1 MRSASSVPS
10 QPKISLQSDTR
21 DGKSGSTQI
30 PTYTTSAN
38 ERRVLQDDDDVL
50 SFLPQGTTVTDAE
63 VDALLKELE
72 KPLPRT
78 TKRSYFPSSRA
89 RNDPLPLPTMP
100 KDRPQAPGEPAKYDP
115 DAMLSRNLVS
125 EAAKAIGV
133 SPTPRKFAPRM
144 RLNKRST
151 EEIMKERRAR
161 LEKTENDRK
170 NDELFDTLG
179 LSNMKISDEEAEAF
193 LTKGIIPSP
202 QKQTRSSHGG
212 NANDHFGGDESLQ
225 DKNTHA
231 FGQNKNVSA
240 ALEDPALKEPLAVEQ
255 GVDGSTFGLNTEPET
270 LEESKLLSPDINKFE
285 EAQIESNARGSGQ
298 ETSHEDGSQA
308 AAKSKMELVEEK
320 DNKLDSRETLT
331 DDHEFAPIEAT
342 IPNNSPKEAQPRE
355 EAKSQ
360 LVEELEALNEAN
372 MRDSSFVSEV
382 SLCDKKDNMDV
393 SSKNEVPANS
403 CENDTLDAEQ
413 TMSVPFLDGSSS
425 PETDS
430 TKLNQS
436 ASMSDENRKDPGSLS
451 PYIKEESADLV
462 PESNLHDDTELSG
475 STKEAALFA
484 EDANEQEYHNDE
496 KCHSES
502 EKNVAFET
510 KKDEPADTLNRFNEP
525 KASNQDNSL
534 NRVHPETN
542 VSQES
547 ENLEFIKSES
557 SDQEDKGTLISEV
570 QTELNQPEDETRIS
584 DARPTNADPFAE
596 NGAMETSLH
605 TKEPGCANDNATS
618 PTRELHKA
626 LSNEATTETCSETD
640 PQRLDENPKC
650 TVSNLQ
656 SVDFASKEPTRE
668 SENFGRTVQE
678 QTELRD
684 VELTKTMRSENAE
697 KKASLDDKMH
707 DVQASDA
714 LGKEPLET
722 AALNASHSPIPD
734 VSYESDVTICH
745 ERDEILHAN
754 AQQVHSVDSCLNSS
768 SRRNGSCT
776 PIHADDNFSG
786 RHAFSSSQ
794 DAISSVPDLSTSE
807 EYIPSTMEHG
817 SNPSNIVTPAK
828 GSLSPSKDASSTL
841 ENVLNS
847 SQEASSS
854 QDILLATETLST
866 EGSLPMEAGM
876 ASKFSNFVAEGD
888 QHGTENAS
896 CSIFKKSTLEA
907 SPSSMNSLPIQNN
920 HIMQDEERLNEDISN
935 ARPTDTALE
944 HVNND
949 DIKTKHSVSSDKSMH
964 LASATVPSL
973 VAGKKNLDEQKADV
987 TASTPTTMDLPRD
1000 HPDFHVNDGDPSMD
1014 RPSKNLQELSATDT
1028 ESLKEIDPSMKS
1040 QPPHASDELS
1050 YKEFSKE
1057 EKTDTL
1063 SQMKGLSS
1071 DIAERSSSVQQSSA
1085 SNPATPRESPLD
1097 GRPQRPTKA
1106 SPVSPV
1112 ANLDNDKDTRSPLF
1126 DEDGNTT
1133 MLIHTAG
1140 ADEKDSDESKEILSK
1155 EDAKDAMNQSEP
1167 SATLPSNDEH
1177 TPDAARVSGLH
1188 TIPDQDA
1195 DACNSQVSTEL
1206 IQPCRRNASGSIGET
1221 SHGSDSEYESEG
1233 DVPDLWIASARV
1245 PPTQDFSRQ
1254 DTSLEQSKKRDDSS
1268 VQDVSIAP
1276 GLDSST
1282 PTDPICDAD
1291 FSVRPASNEQ
1301 DLSSTSNNLAASITD
1316 PHSLLPENSTPEE
1329 NDIRSTSVVTTLSAD
1344 RKSPSL
1350 PRCPQ
1355 DDRDV
1360 ARRTVSEAP
1369 RYVDN
1374 IKSTSKDKND
1384 SPRRTLSDI
1393 MHEADQI
1400 LQEWK

>member
-1 MRSASSVPS
+1 M
-10 QPKISLQSDTR
+10 
-21 DGKSGSTQI
+21 
-30 PTYTTSAN
+30 
-38 ERRVLQDDDDVL
+38 L

-78 TKRSYFPSSRA
+78 TKRSYFPSNLA
-89 RNDPLPLPTMP
+89 RNGPLPLPTMP
-100 KDRPQAPGEPAKYDP
+100 KDRPQAPGEPTKYDP
-115 DAMLSRNLVS
+115 DAMLTRNLVS

-193 LTKGIIPSP
+193 LTKGIIPSA
-202 QKQTRSSHGG
+202 QKQTRLSHGG
-212 NANDHFGGDESLQ
+212 NSNDHFGGDESLQ
-225 DKNTHA
+225 DKNIYA
-231 FGQNKNVSA
+231 FGQNKNVSG

-255 GVDGSTFGLNTEPET
+255 GVDGSTFGLNTEPEN
-270 LEESKLLSPDINKFE
+270 LEKSKLLSPDINKFE
-285 EAQIESNARGSGQ
+285 EAQIESNGRGSGQ
-298 ETSHEDGSQA
+298 EMSHKDGSQA
-308 AAKSKMELVEEK
+308 ATKSKMEPVEEK
-320 DNKLDSRETLT
+320 DNKLHSRETLT

-342 IPNNSPKEAQPRE
+342 IPNISPKEAQPRE

-382 SLCDKKDNMDV
+382 SLYDKKDNMDM
-393 SSKNEVPANS
+393 SLNNEVPANS
-403 CENDTLDAEQ
+403 CKNDTLDAEQ

-425 PETDS
+425 PKTDS
-430 TKLNQS
+430 AKLNQP
-436 ASMSDENRKDPGSLS
+436 ASMSDENSKDPGPLS
-451 PYIKEESADLV
+451 PYIKEESADRV
-462 PESNLHDDTELSG
+462 PESTLHDDTELSG

-496 KCHSES
+496 KCNSES
-502 EKNVAFET
+502 EKNDAFET
-510 KKDEPADTLNRFNEP
+510 KKDEPADTLNRFIEP
-525 KASNQDNSL
+525 KASSQDNSL
-534 NRVHPETN
+534 NRVHSETN
-542 VSQES
+542 ASQQS
-547 ENLEFIKSES
+547 ENLEFITSES

-570 QTELNQPEDETRIS
+570 QAQLNQPEDKTWIS
-584 DARPTNADPFAE
+584 DARPTTADPFAE

-605 TKEPGCANDNATS
+605 SKEPDYANDNATS
-618 PTRELHKA
+618 PTRVLHKT
-626 LSNEATTETCSETD
+626 LSNEASTETCSETD
-640 PQRLDENPKC
+640 PQRLDENPKYI
-650 TVSNLQ
+650 VSALE
-656 SVDFASKEPTRE
+656 SVDFASKEPTRD

-707 DVQASDA
+707 GVQASDA

-722 AALNASHSPIPD
+722 AALNASHSPIPN

-754 AQQVHSVDSCLNSS
+754 AQHVHSVDSFLNSS
-768 SRRNGSCT
+768 SRGDGSCT
-776 PIHADDNFSG
+776 SIHTDDNFSS
-786 RHAFSSSQ
+786 RHTFSSSQ
-794 DAISSVPDLSTSE
+794 DAISAVPDLSTSE

-841 ENVLNS
+841 ENILNS
-847 SQEASSS
+847 SQEASSLR
-854 QDILLATETLST
+854 DIPSATEALST
-866 EGSLPMEAGM
+866 VDSLTMEAGK
-876 ASKFSNFVAEGD
+876 ASKLSNFVAESD

-896 CSIFKKSTLEA
+896 CSIFKNSTLEE
-907 SPSSMNSLPIQNN
+907 SPSSMNSLPIQDN
-920 HIMQDEERLNEDISN
+920 HIMQDEQRLNEDILS
-935 ARPTDTALE
+935 ASPTDTALE

-949 DIKTKHSVSSDKSMH
+949 DMKKKHSVSSDKSMH
-964 LASATVPSL
+964 LASATEPSL
-973 VAGKKNLDEQKADV
+973 VAGEKNLDERMTDV
-987 TASTPTTMDLPRD
+987 TASTPTAMDLLRD
-1000 HPDFHVNDGDPSMD
+1000 HPDLHVNDGDPSVD
-1014 RPSKNLQELSATDT
+1014 RPSKNSQELSATDT
-1028 ESLKEIDPSMKS
+1028 EYLKEINPSMKS

-1063 SQMKGLSS
+1063 SQMMGLSS
-1071 DIAERSSSVQQSSA
+1071 DMAERSTSVQQSPA
-1085 SNPATPRESPLD
+1085 SNAAIPRELPFD

-1106 SPVSPV
+1106 SSVSSVP
-1112 ANLDNDKDTRSPLF
+1112 NLDNDKDTRSPLF
-1126 DEDGNTT
+1126 DEDSNTT
-1133 MLIHTAG
+1133 MLIRTAG
-1140 ADEKDSDESKEILSK
+1140 DDEKDSDEDKEILSK
-1155 EDAKDAMNQSEP
+1155 EDAKDAMNQSQP
-1167 SATLPSNDEH
+1167 SMTLPSNDEH

-1188 TIPDQDA
+1188 TISDQDA
-1195 DACNSQVSTEL
+1195 DACNSRVSTEL

-1221 SHGSDSEYESEG
+1221 SHASDSEYESEG

-1301 DLSSTSNNLAASITD
+1301 DLSSTSNNLAASTTD
-1316 PHSLLPENSTPEE
+1316 PRSLLPENSTPEE
-1329 NDIRSTSVVTTLSAD
+1329 NDIRSMSVATTLSAD
-1344 RKSPSL
+1344 RNSPSL
-1350 PRCPQ
+1350 PRYPQ

-1369 RYVDN
+1369 RCIDN
-1374 IKSTSKDKND
+1374 IKSTSKDKKD

>member
-1 MRSASSVPS
+1 M
-10 QPKISLQSDTR
+10 
-21 DGKSGSTQI
+21 
-30 PTYTTSAN
+30 
-38 ERRVLQDDDDVL
+38 L

-202 QKQTRSSHGG
+202 QKQTRLSHGG

-225 DKNTHA
+225 DKNTYA
-231 FGQNKNVSA
+231 FGQNKNVSG

-270 LEESKLLSPDINKFE
+270 LEESKLLPPDINKFE

-342 IPNNSPKEAQPRE
+342 MPNNSPKEAQPRE

-393 SSKNEVPANS
+393 SLKNEVPANS

-413 TMSVPFLDGSSS
+413 TMSVPFLNGSSS

-430 TKLNQS
+430 TKLNQP

-462 PESNLHDDTELSG
+462 PESTLHDDTELSG

-496 KCHSES
+496 KCDSES

-584 DARPTNADPFAE
+584 DARPTNAGPFAE

-707 DVQASDA
+707 GVQASDA

-722 AALNASHSPIPD
+722 AALNASHSPKPD
-734 VSYESDVTICH
+734 VSYESNVAICH

-754 AQQVHSVDSCLNSS
+754 AQHVHSVDSCLNSS
-768 SRRNGSCT
+768 SRGNGSCT

-786 RHAFSSSQ
+786 RLAFSSFQ

-817 SNPSNIVTPAK
+817 SNPSNIITPAK

-854 QDILLATETLST
+854 QDILLATE
-866 EGSLPMEAGM
+866 
-876 ASKFSNFVAEGD
+876 
-888 QHGTENAS
+888 
-896 CSIFKKSTLEA
+896 
-907 SPSSMNSLPIQNN
+907 
-920 HIMQDEERLNEDISN
+920 IMQDEERLNEDISN

-973 VAGKKNLDEQKADV
+973 VAGKKNLDVQKADV
-987 TASTPTTMDLPRD
+987 TASTPTAMDLPRD
-1000 HPDFHVNDGDPSMD
+1000 HPDFHVNDGDPSVD

-1221 SHGSDSEYESEG
+1221 SHGSDSEYESG
-1233 DVPDLWIASARV
+1233 DVPDLWIASARF

-1254 DTSLEQSKKRDDSS
+1254 DTSLEQSKKRNDSS
-1268 VQDVSIAP
+1268 VEDVSIAP
-1276 GLDSST
+1276 VLDSST

-1329 NDIRSTSVVTTLSAD
+1329 NDIRSTSEAATLSAD

-1350 PRCPQ
+1350 PRYPQ

>member
-1 MRSASSVPS
+1 M
-10 QPKISLQSDTR
+10 
-21 DGKSGSTQI
+21 
-30 PTYTTSAN
+30 
-38 ERRVLQDDDDVL
+38 
-50 SFLPQGTTVTDAE
+50 TDAE

-202 QKQTRSSHGG
+202 QKQTRLSHGG

-225 DKNTHA
+225 DKNTYA
-231 FGQNKNVSA
+231 FGQNKNVSG

-270 LEESKLLSPDINKFE
+270 LEESKLLPPDINKFE

-342 IPNNSPKEAQPRE
+342 MPNNSPKEAQPRE

-393 SSKNEVPANS
+393 SLKNEVPANS

-413 TMSVPFLDGSSS
+413 TMSVPFLNGSSS

-430 TKLNQS
+430 TKLNQP

-462 PESNLHDDTELSG
+462 PESTLHDDTELSG

-496 KCHSES
+496 KCDSES

-584 DARPTNADPFAE
+584 DARPTNAGPFAE

-707 DVQASDA
+707 GVQASDA

-722 AALNASHSPIPD
+722 AALNASHSPKPD
-734 VSYESDVTICH
+734 VSYESNVAICH

-754 AQQVHSVDSCLNSS
+754 AQHVHSVDSCLNSS
-768 SRRNGSCT
+768 SRGNGSCT

-786 RHAFSSSQ
+786 RLAFSSFQ

-817 SNPSNIVTPAK
+817 SNPSNIITPAK

-854 QDILLATETLST
+854 QDILLATE
-866 EGSLPMEAGM
+866 
-876 ASKFSNFVAEGD
+876 
-888 QHGTENAS
+888 
-896 CSIFKKSTLEA
+896 
-907 SPSSMNSLPIQNN
+907 
-920 HIMQDEERLNEDISN
+920 IMQDEERLNEDISN

-973 VAGKKNLDEQKADV
+973 VAGKKNLDVQKADV
-987 TASTPTTMDLPRD
+987 TASTPTAMDLPRD
-1000 HPDFHVNDGDPSMD
+1000 HPDFHVNDGDPSVD

-1221 SHGSDSEYESEG
+1221 SHGSDSEYESG
-1233 DVPDLWIASARV
+1233 DVPDLWIASARF

-1254 DTSLEQSKKRDDSS
+1254 DTSLEQSKKRNDSS
-1268 VQDVSIAP
+1268 VEDVSIAP
-1276 GLDSST
+1276 VLDSST

-1329 NDIRSTSVVTTLSAD
+1329 NDIRSTSEAATLSAD

-1350 PRCPQ
+1350 PRYPQ

>member
-1 MRSASSVPS
+1 
-10 QPKISLQSDTR
+10 
-21 DGKSGSTQI
+21 
-30 PTYTTSAN
+30 
-38 ERRVLQDDDDVL
+38 VL

-78 TKRSYFPSSRA
+78 TKRSYFPSNLA
-89 RNDPLPLPTMP
+89 RNGPLPLPTMP
-100 KDRPQAPGEPAKYDP
+100 KDRPQAPGEPTKYDP
-115 DAMLSRNLVS
+115 DAMLTRNLVS

-193 LTKGIIPSP
+193 LTKGIIPSA
-202 QKQTRSSHGG
+202 QKQTRLSHGG
-212 NANDHFGGDESLQ
+212 NSNDHFGGDESLQ
-225 DKNTHA
+225 DKNIYA
-231 FGQNKNVSA
+231 FGQNKNVSG

-255 GVDGSTFGLNTEPET
+255 GVDGSTFGLNTEPEN
-270 LEESKLLSPDINKFE
+270 LEKSKLLSPDINKFE
-285 EAQIESNARGSGQ
+285 EAQIESNGRGSGQ
-298 ETSHEDGSQA
+298 EMSHKDGSQA
-308 AAKSKMELVEEK
+308 ATKSKMEPVEEK
-320 DNKLDSRETLT
+320 DNKLHSRETLT

-342 IPNNSPKEAQPRE
+342 IPNISPKEAQPRE

-382 SLCDKKDNMDV
+382 SLYDKKDNMDM
-393 SSKNEVPANS
+393 SLNNEVPANS
-403 CENDTLDAEQ
+403 CKNDTLDAEQ

-425 PETDS
+425 PKTDS
-430 TKLNQS
+430 AKLNQP
-436 ASMSDENRKDPGSLS
+436 ASMSDENSKDPGPLS
-451 PYIKEESADLV
+451 PYIKEESADRV
-462 PESNLHDDTELSG
+462 PESTLHDDTELSG

-496 KCHSES
+496 KCNSES
-502 EKNVAFET
+502 EKNDAFET
-510 KKDEPADTLNRFNEP
+510 KKDEPADTLNRFIEP
-525 KASNQDNSL
+525 KASSQDNSL
-534 NRVHPETN
+534 NRVHSETN
-542 VSQES
+542 ASQQS
-547 ENLEFIKSES
+547 ENLEFITSES

-570 QTELNQPEDETRIS
+570 QAQLNQPEDKTWIS
-584 DARPTNADPFAE
+584 DARPTTADPFAE

-605 TKEPGCANDNATS
+605 SKEPDYANDNATS
-618 PTRELHKA
+618 PTRVLHKT
-626 LSNEATTETCSETD
+626 LSNEASTETCSETD
-640 PQRLDENPKC
+640 PQRLDENPKYI
-650 TVSNLQ
+650 VSALE
-656 SVDFASKEPTRE
+656 SVDFASKEPTRD

-707 DVQASDA
+707 GVQASDA

-722 AALNASHSPIPD
+722 AALNASHSPIPN

-754 AQQVHSVDSCLNSS
+754 AQHVHSVDSFLNSS
-768 SRRNGSCT
+768 SRGDGSCT
-776 PIHADDNFSG
+776 SIHTDDNFSS
-786 RHAFSSSQ
+786 RHTFSSSQ
-794 DAISSVPDLSTSE
+794 DAISAVADLSTSE

-841 ENVLNS
+841 ENILNS
-847 SQEASSS
+847 SQEASSLR
-854 QDILLATETLST
+854 DIPSATEALST
-866 EGSLPMEAGM
+866 VDSLTMEAGK
-876 ASKFSNFVAEGD
+876 ASKLSNFVAESD

-896 CSIFKKSTLEA
+896 CSIFKNSTLEE
-907 SPSSMNSLPIQNN
+907 SPSSMNSLPIQDN
-920 HIMQDEERLNEDISN
+920 HIMQDEQRLNEDILS
-935 ARPTDTALE
+935 ASPTDTALE

-949 DIKTKHSVSSDKSMH
+949 DMKKKHSVSSDKSMH
-964 LASATVPSL
+964 LASATEPSL
-973 VAGKKNLDEQKADV
+973 VAGEKNLDERMTDV
-987 TASTPTTMDLPRD
+987 TASTPTAMDLLRD
-1000 HPDFHVNDGDPSMD
+1000 HPDLHVNDGDPSVD
-1014 RPSKNLQELSATDT
+1014 RPSKNSQELSATDT
-1028 ESLKEIDPSMKS
+1028 EYLKEINPSMKS

-1063 SQMKGLSS
+1063 SQMMGLSS
-1071 DIAERSSSVQQSSA
+1071 DMAERSTSVQQSPA
-1085 SNPATPRESPLD
+1085 SNAAIPRELPFD

-1106 SPVSPV
+1106 SSVSSVP
-1112 ANLDNDKDTRSPLF
+1112 NLDNDKDTRSPLF
-1126 DEDGNTT
+1126 DEDSNTT
-1133 MLIHTAG
+1133 MLIRTAG
-1140 ADEKDSDESKEILSK
+1140 DDEKDSDEDKEILSK
-1155 EDAKDAMNQSEP
+1155 EDAKDAMNQSQP
-1167 SATLPSNDEH
+1167 SMTLPSNDEH

-1188 TIPDQDA
+1188 TISDQDA
-1195 DACNSQVSTEL
+1195 DACNSHVSTEL

-1221 SHGSDSEYESEG
+1221 SHASDSEYESEG

-1301 DLSSTSNNLAASITD
+1301 DLSSTSNNLAASTTD
-1316 PHSLLPENSTPEE
+1316 PRSLLPENSTPEE
-1329 NDIRSTSVVTTLSAD
+1329 NDIRSMSVATTLSAD
-1344 RKSPSL
+1344 RNSPSL
-1350 PRCPQ
+1350 PRYPQ

-1369 RYVDN
+1369 RCIDN
-1374 IKSTSKDKND
+1374 IKSTSKDKKD

>member
-1 MRSASSVPS
+1 MRSTSSVSS
-10 QPKISLQSDTR
+10 QPKISIQSDTR

-202 QKQTRSSHGG
+202 QKQTRLSHGG

-225 DKNTHA
+225 DKNTYA
-231 FGQNKNVSA
+231 FGQNKNVSG

-270 LEESKLLSPDINKFE
+270 LEESKLLPPDINKFE

-342 IPNNSPKEAQPRE
+342 MPNNSPKEAQPRE

-393 SSKNEVPANS
+393 SLKNEVPANS

-413 TMSVPFLDGSSS
+413 TMSVPFLNGSSS

-430 TKLNQS
+430 TKLNQP

-462 PESNLHDDTELSG
+462 PESTLHDDTELSG

-496 KCHSES
+496 KCDSES

-584 DARPTNADPFAE
+584 DARPTNAGPFAE

-707 DVQASDA
+707 GVQASDA

-722 AALNASHSPIPD
+722 AALNASHSPKPD
-734 VSYESDVTICH
+734 VSYESNVAICH

-754 AQQVHSVDSCLNSS
+754 AQHVHSVDSCLNSS
-768 SRRNGSCT
+768 SRGNGSCT

-786 RHAFSSSQ
+786 RLAFSSFQ

-817 SNPSNIVTPAK
+817 SNPSNIITPAK

-854 QDILLATETLST
+854 QDILLATE
-866 EGSLPMEAGM
+866 
-876 ASKFSNFVAEGD
+876 
-888 QHGTENAS
+888 
-896 CSIFKKSTLEA
+896 
-907 SPSSMNSLPIQNN
+907 
-920 HIMQDEERLNEDISN
+920 IMQDEERLNEDISN

-973 VAGKKNLDEQKADV
+973 VAGKKNLDVQKADV
-987 TASTPTTMDLPRD
+987 TASTPTAMDLPRD
-1000 HPDFHVNDGDPSMD
+1000 HPDFHVNDGDPSVD

-1221 SHGSDSEYESEG
+1221 SHGSDSEYESG
-1233 DVPDLWIASARV
+1233 DVPDLWIASARF

-1254 DTSLEQSKKRDDSS
+1254 DTSLEQSKKRNDSS
-1268 VQDVSIAP
+1268 VEDVSIAP
-1276 GLDSST
+1276 VLDSST

-1329 NDIRSTSVVTTLSAD
+1329 NDIRSTSEAATLSAD

-1350 PRCPQ
+1350 PRYPQ

>member
-1 MRSASSVPS
+1 M
-10 QPKISLQSDTR
+10 
-21 DGKSGSTQI
+21 
-30 PTYTTSAN
+30 
-38 ERRVLQDDDDVL
+38 L

-202 QKQTRSSHGG
+202 QKQTRLSHGG

-225 DKNTHA
+225 DKNTYA
-231 FGQNKNVSA
+231 FGQNKNVSG

-270 LEESKLLSPDINKFE
+270 LEESKLLPPDINKFE

-342 IPNNSPKEAQPRE
+342 MPNNSPKEAQPRE

-393 SSKNEVPANS
+393 SLKNEVPANS

-413 TMSVPFLDGSSS
+413 TMSVPFLNGSSS

-430 TKLNQS
+430 TKLNQP

-462 PESNLHDDTELSG
+462 PESTLHDDTELSG

-496 KCHSES
+496 KCDSES

-626 LSNEATTETCSETD
+626 FSNEATTETCSETD

-707 DVQASDA
+707 GVQASDA

-734 VSYESDVTICH
+734 VSYESYVTTCH

-754 AQQVHSVDSCLNSS
+754 AQHVHSVDSCLNSS
-768 SRRNGSCT
+768 SRGNGSCT

-786 RHAFSSSQ
+786 RLAFSSSQ

-807 EYIPSTMEHG
+807 GYIPSTMEHG
-817 SNPSNIVTPAK
+817 SNPSSIVTPAK

-841 ENVLNS
+841 GNVLNS

-854 QDILLATETLST
+854 QDILLATE
-866 EGSLPMEAGM
+866 
-876 ASKFSNFVAEGD
+876 
-888 QHGTENAS
+888 
-896 CSIFKKSTLEA
+896 
-907 SPSSMNSLPIQNN
+907 
-920 HIMQDEERLNEDISN
+920 IMQDEERLNEDISN

-973 VAGKKNLDEQKADV
+973 VAGKKNLDVQKADV
-987 TASTPTTMDLPRD
+987 TASTPTAMDLPRD
-1000 HPDFHVNDGDPSMD
+1000 HPDFHVNDGDPSVD

-1050 YKEFSKE
+1050 YKEFPKE

-1071 DIAERSSSVQQSSA
+1071 DIAERSSSVQRSSA

-1195 DACNSQVSTEL
+1195 DACNSQVSTEF

-1221 SHGSDSEYESEG
+1221 SHGSDSEYESG
-1233 DVPDLWIASARV
+1233 DVPDLWIASARF

-1254 DTSLEQSKKRDDSS
+1254 DTSLEQSKKRNDSS
-1268 VQDVSIAP
+1268 VEDVSIAP
-1276 GLDSST
+1276 VLDSST

-1329 NDIRSTSVVTTLSAD
+1329 NNIRSTSEATTLSTD

-1350 PRCPQ
+1350 PRYPQ

>member
-1 MRSASSVPS
+1 M
-10 QPKISLQSDTR
+10 
-21 DGKSGSTQI
+21 
-30 PTYTTSAN
+30 
-38 ERRVLQDDDDVL
+38 L

-78 TKRSYFPSSRA
+78 TKRSYFPSNLA
-89 RNDPLPLPTMP
+89 RNGPLPLPTMP
-100 KDRPQAPGEPAKYDP
+100 KDRPQAPGEPTKYDP
-115 DAMLSRNLVS
+115 DAMLTRNLVS

-193 LTKGIIPSP
+193 LTKGIIPSA
-202 QKQTRSSHGG
+202 QKQTRLSHGG
-212 NANDHFGGDESLQ
+212 NSNDHFGGDESLQ
-225 DKNTHA
+225 DKNIYA
-231 FGQNKNVSA
+231 FGQNKNVSG

-255 GVDGSTFGLNTEPET
+255 GVDGSTFGLNTEPEN
-270 LEESKLLSPDINKFE
+270 LEKSKLLSPDINKFE
-285 EAQIESNARGSGQ
+285 EAQIESNGRGSGQ
-298 ETSHEDGSQA
+298 EMSHKDGSQA
-308 AAKSKMELVEEK
+308 ATKSKMEPVEEK
-320 DNKLDSRETLT
+320 DNKLHSRETLT

-342 IPNNSPKEAQPRE
+342 IPNISPKEAQPRE

-382 SLCDKKDNMDV
+382 SLYDKKDNMDM
-393 SSKNEVPANS
+393 SLNNEVPANS
-403 CENDTLDAEQ
+403 CKNDTLDAEQ

-425 PETDS
+425 PKTDS
-430 TKLNQS
+430 AKLNQP
-436 ASMSDENRKDPGSLS
+436 ASMSDENSKDPGPLS
-451 PYIKEESADLV
+451 PYIKEESADRV
-462 PESNLHDDTELSG
+462 PESTLHDDTELSG

-496 KCHSES
+496 KCNSES
-502 EKNVAFET
+502 EKNDAFET
-510 KKDEPADTLNRFNEP
+510 KKDEPADTLNRFIEP
-525 KASNQDNSL
+525 KASSQDNSL
-534 NRVHPETN
+534 NRVHSETN
-542 VSQES
+542 ASQQS
-547 ENLEFIKSES
+547 ENLEFITSES

-570 QTELNQPEDETRIS
+570 QAQLNQPEDKTWIS
-584 DARPTNADPFAE
+584 DARPTTADPFAE

-605 TKEPGCANDNATS
+605 SKEPDYANDNATS
-618 PTRELHKA
+618 PTRVLHKT
-626 LSNEATTETCSETD
+626 LSNEASTETCSETD
-640 PQRLDENPKC
+640 PQRLDENPKYI
-650 TVSNLQ
+650 VSALE
-656 SVDFASKEPTRE
+656 SVDFASKEPTRD

-707 DVQASDA
+707 GVQASDA

-722 AALNASHSPIPD
+722 AALNASHSPIPN

-754 AQQVHSVDSCLNSS
+754 AQHVHSVDSFLNSS
-768 SRRNGSCT
+768 SRGDGSCT
-776 PIHADDNFSG
+776 SIHTDDNFSS
-786 RHAFSSSQ
+786 RHTFSSSQ
-794 DAISSVPDLSTSE
+794 DAISAVPDLSTSE

-841 ENVLNS
+841 ENILNS
-847 SQEASSS
+847 SQEASSLR
-854 QDILLATETLST
+854 DIPSATEALST
-866 EGSLPMEAGM
+866 VDSLTMEAGK
-876 ASKFSNFVAEGD
+876 ASKLSNFVAESD

-896 CSIFKKSTLEA
+896 CSIFKNSTLEE
-907 SPSSMNSLPIQNN
+907 SPSSMNSLPIQDN
-920 HIMQDEERLNEDISN
+920 HIMQDEQRLNEDILS
-935 ARPTDTALE
+935 ASPTDTALE

-949 DIKTKHSVSSDKSMH
+949 DMKKKHSVSSDKSMH
-964 LASATVPSL
+964 LASATEPSL
-973 VAGKKNLDEQKADV
+973 VAGEKNLDERMTDV
-987 TASTPTTMDLPRD
+987 TASTPTAMDLLRD
-1000 HPDFHVNDGDPSMD
+1000 HPDLHVNDGDPSVD
-1014 RPSKNLQELSATDT
+1014 RPSKNSQELSATDT
-1028 ESLKEIDPSMKS
+1028 EYLKEINPSMKS

-1063 SQMKGLSS
+1063 SQMMGLSS
-1071 DIAERSSSVQQSSA
+1071 DMAERSTSVQQSPA
-1085 SNPATPRESPLD
+1085 SNAAIPRELPFD

-1106 SPVSPV
+1106 SSVSSVP
-1112 ANLDNDKDTRSPLF
+1112 NLDNDKDTRSPLF
-1126 DEDGNTT
+1126 DEDSNTT
-1133 MLIHTAG
+1133 MLIRTAG
-1140 ADEKDSDESKEILSK
+1140 DDEKDSDEDKEILSK
-1155 EDAKDAMNQSEP
+1155 EDAKDAMNQSQP
-1167 SATLPSNDEH
+1167 SMTLPSNDEH

-1188 TIPDQDA
+1188 TISDQDA
-1195 DACNSQVSTEL
+1195 DACNSHVSTEL

-1221 SHGSDSEYESEG
+1221 SHASDSEYESEG

-1301 DLSSTSNNLAASITD
+1301 DLSSTSNNLAASTTD
-1316 PHSLLPENSTPEE
+1316 PRSLLPENSTPEE
-1329 NDIRSTSVVTTLSAD
+1329 NDIRSMSVATTLSAD
-1344 RKSPSL
+1344 RNSPSL
-1350 PRCPQ
+1350 PRYPQ

-1369 RYVDN
+1369 RCIDN
-1374 IKSTSKDKND
+1374 IKSTSKDKKD

>member
-1 MRSASSVPS
+1 M
-10 QPKISLQSDTR
+10 
-21 DGKSGSTQI
+21 
-30 PTYTTSAN
+30 
-38 ERRVLQDDDDVL
+38 L

-78 TKRSYFPSSRA
+78 TKRSYFPSNLA
-89 RNDPLPLPTMP
+89 RNGPLPLPTMP
-100 KDRPQAPGEPAKYDP
+100 KDRPQAPGEPTKYDP
-115 DAMLSRNLVS
+115 DAMLTRNLVS

-193 LTKGIIPSP
+193 LTKGIIPSA
-202 QKQTRSSHGG
+202 QKQTRLSHGG
-212 NANDHFGGDESLQ
+212 NSNDHFGGDESLQ
-225 DKNTHA
+225 DKNIYA
-231 FGQNKNVSA
+231 FGQNKNVSG

-255 GVDGSTFGLNTEPET
+255 GVDGSTFGLNTEPEN
-270 LEESKLLSPDINKFE
+270 LEKSKLLSPDINKFE
-285 EAQIESNARGSGQ
+285 EAQIESNGRGSGQ
-298 ETSHEDGSQA
+298 EMSHKDGSQA
-308 AAKSKMELVEEK
+308 ATKSKMEPVEEK
-320 DNKLDSRETLT
+320 DNKLHSRETLT

-342 IPNNSPKEAQPRE
+342 IPNISPKEAQPRE

-382 SLCDKKDNMDV
+382 SLYDKKDNMDM
-393 SSKNEVPANS
+393 SLNNEVPANS
-403 CENDTLDAEQ
+403 CKNDTLDAEQ

-425 PETDS
+425 PKTDS
-430 TKLNQS
+430 AKLNQP
-436 ASMSDENRKDPGSLS
+436 ASMSDENSKDPGPLS
-451 PYIKEESADLV
+451 PYIKEESADRV
-462 PESNLHDDTELSG
+462 PESTLHDDTELSG

-496 KCHSES
+496 KCNSES
-502 EKNVAFET
+502 EKNDAFET
-510 KKDEPADTLNRFNEP
+510 KKDEPADTLNRFIEP
-525 KASNQDNSL
+525 KASSQDNSL
-534 NRVHPETN
+534 NRVHSETN
-542 VSQES
+542 ASQQS
-547 ENLEFIKSES
+547 ENLEFITSES

-570 QTELNQPEDETRIS
+570 QAQLNQPEDKTWIS
-584 DARPTNADPFAE
+584 DARPTTADPFAE

-605 TKEPGCANDNATS
+605 SKEPDYANDNATS
-618 PTRELHKA
+618 PTRVLHKT
-626 LSNEATTETCSETD
+626 LSNEASTETCSETD
-640 PQRLDENPKC
+640 PQRLDENPKYI
-650 TVSNLQ
+650 VSALE
-656 SVDFASKEPTRE
+656 SVDFASKEPTRD

-707 DVQASDA
+707 GVQASDA

-722 AALNASHSPIPD
+722 AALNASHSPIPN

-754 AQQVHSVDSCLNSS
+754 AQHVHSVDSFLNSS
-768 SRRNGSCT
+768 SRGDGSCT
-776 PIHADDNFSG
+776 SIHTDDNFSS
-786 RHAFSSSQ
+786 RHTFSSSQ
-794 DAISSVPDLSTSE
+794 DAISAVADLSTSE

-841 ENVLNS
+841 ENILNS
-847 SQEASSS
+847 SQEASSLR
-854 QDILLATETLST
+854 DIPSATEALST
-866 EGSLPMEAGM
+866 VDSLTMEAGK
-876 ASKFSNFVAEGD
+876 ASKLSNFVAESD

-896 CSIFKKSTLEA
+896 CSIFKNSTLEE
-907 SPSSMNSLPIQNN
+907 SPSSMNSLPIQDN
-920 HIMQDEERLNEDISN
+920 HIMQDEQRLNEDILS
-935 ARPTDTALE
+935 ASPTDTALE

-949 DIKTKHSVSSDKSMH
+949 DMKKKHSVSSDKSMH
-964 LASATVPSL
+964 LASATEPSL
-973 VAGKKNLDEQKADV
+973 VAGEKNLDERMTDV
-987 TASTPTTMDLPRD
+987 TASTPTAMDLLRD
-1000 HPDFHVNDGDPSMD
+1000 HPDLHVNDGDPSVD
-1014 RPSKNLQELSATDT
+1014 RPSKNSQELSATDT
-1028 ESLKEIDPSMKS
+1028 EYLKEINPSMKS

-1063 SQMKGLSS
+1063 SQMMGLSS
-1071 DIAERSSSVQQSSA
+1071 DMAERSTSVQQSPA
-1085 SNPATPRESPLD
+1085 SNAAIPRELPFD

-1106 SPVSPV
+1106 SSVSSVP
-1112 ANLDNDKDTRSPLF
+1112 NLDNDKDTRSPLF
-1126 DEDGNTT
+1126 DEDSNTT
-1133 MLIHTAG
+1133 MLIRTAG
-1140 ADEKDSDESKEILSK
+1140 DDEKDSDEDKEILSK
-1155 EDAKDAMNQSEP
+1155 EDAKDAMNQSQP
-1167 SATLPSNDEH
+1167 SMTLPSNDEH

-1188 TIPDQDA
+1188 TISDQDA
-1195 DACNSQVSTEL
+1195 DACNSHVSTEL

-1221 SHGSDSEYESEG
+1221 SHASDSEYESEG

-1301 DLSSTSNNLAASITD
+1301 DLSSTSNNLAASTTD
-1316 PHSLLPENSTPEE
+1316 PRSLLPENSTPEE
-1329 NDIRSTSVVTTLSAD
+1329 NDIRSMSVATTLSAD
-1344 RKSPSL
+1344 RNSPSL
-1350 PRCPQ
+1350 PRYPQ

-1369 RYVDN
+1369 RCIDN
-1374 IKSTSKDKND
+1374 IKSTSKDKKD

>member
-1 MRSASSVPS
+1 M
-10 QPKISLQSDTR
+10 
-21 DGKSGSTQI
+21 
-30 PTYTTSAN
+30 
-38 ERRVLQDDDDVL
+38 L

-78 TKRSYFPSSRA
+78 TKRSYFPSNLA
-89 RNDPLPLPTMP
+89 RNGPLPLPTMP
-100 KDRPQAPGEPAKYDP
+100 KDRPQAPGEPTKYDP
-115 DAMLSRNLVS
+115 DAMLTRNLVS

-193 LTKGIIPSP
+193 LTKGIIPSA
-202 QKQTRSSHGG
+202 QKQTRLSHGG
-212 NANDHFGGDESLQ
+212 NSNDHFGGDESLQ
-225 DKNTHA
+225 DKNIYA
-231 FGQNKNVSA
+231 FGQNKNVSG

-255 GVDGSTFGLNTEPET
+255 GVDGSTFGLNTEPEN
-270 LEESKLLSPDINKFE
+270 LEKSKLLSPDINKFE
-285 EAQIESNARGSGQ
+285 EAQIESNGRGSGQ
-298 ETSHEDGSQA
+298 EMSHKDGSQA
-308 AAKSKMELVEEK
+308 ATKSKMEPVEEK
-320 DNKLDSRETLT
+320 DNKLHSRETLT

-342 IPNNSPKEAQPRE
+342 IPNISPKEAQPRE

-382 SLCDKKDNMDV
+382 SLYDKKDNMDM
-393 SSKNEVPANS
+393 SLNNEVPANS
-403 CENDTLDAEQ
+403 CKNDTLDAEQ

-425 PETDS
+425 PKTDS
-430 TKLNQS
+430 AILNQP
-436 ASMSDENRKDPGSLS
+436 ASMSDENSKDPGPLS
-451 PYIKEESADLV
+451 PYIKEESADRV
-462 PESNLHDDTELSG
+462 PESTLHDDTELSG

-496 KCHSES
+496 KCNSES
-502 EKNVAFET
+502 EKNDAFET
-510 KKDEPADTLNRFNEP
+510 KKDEPADTLNRFIEP
-525 KASNQDNSL
+525 KASSQDNSL
-534 NRVHPETN
+534 NRVHSETN
-542 VSQES
+542 ASQQS
-547 ENLEFIKSES
+547 ENLEFITSES

-570 QTELNQPEDETRIS
+570 QAQLNQPEDKTWIS
-584 DARPTNADPFAE
+584 DARPTTADPFAE

-605 TKEPGCANDNATS
+605 SKEPDYANDNATS
-618 PTRELHKA
+618 PTRVLHKT
-626 LSNEATTETCSETD
+626 LSNEASTETCSETD
-640 PQRLDENPKC
+640 PQRLDENPKYI
-650 TVSNLQ
+650 VSALE
-656 SVDFASKEPTRE
+656 SVDFASKEPTRD

-707 DVQASDA
+707 GVQASDA

-722 AALNASHSPIPD
+722 AALNASHSPIPN

-754 AQQVHSVDSCLNSS
+754 AQHVHSVDSFLNSS
-768 SRRNGSCT
+768 SRGDGSCT
-776 PIHADDNFSG
+776 SIHTDDNFSS
-786 RHAFSSSQ
+786 RHTFSSSQ
-794 DAISSVPDLSTSE
+794 DAISAVPDLSTSE

-841 ENVLNS
+841 ENILNS
-847 SQEASSS
+847 SQEASSLR
-854 QDILLATETLST
+854 DIPSATEALST
-866 EGSLPMEAGM
+866 VDSLTMEAGK
-876 ASKFSNFVAEGD
+876 ASKLSNFVAESD

-896 CSIFKKSTLEA
+896 CSIFKNSTLEE
-907 SPSSMNSLPIQNN
+907 SPSSMNSLPIQDN
-920 HIMQDEERLNEDISN
+920 HIMQDEQRLNEDILS
-935 ARPTDTALE
+935 ASPTDTALE

-949 DIKTKHSVSSDKSMH
+949 DMKKKHSVSSDKSMH
-964 LASATVPSL
+964 LASATEPSL
-973 VAGKKNLDEQKADV
+973 VAGEKNLDERMTDV
-987 TASTPTTMDLPRD
+987 TASTPTAMDLLRD
-1000 HPDFHVNDGDPSMD
+1000 HPDLHVNDGDPSVD
-1014 RPSKNLQELSATDT
+1014 RPSKNSQELSATDT
-1028 ESLKEIDPSMKS
+1028 EYLKEINPSMKS

-1063 SQMKGLSS
+1063 SQMMGLSS
-1071 DIAERSSSVQQSSA
+1071 DMAERSTSVQQSPA
-1085 SNPATPRESPLD
+1085 SNAAIPRELPFD

-1106 SPVSPV
+1106 SSVSSVP
-1112 ANLDNDKDTRSPLF
+1112 NLDNDKDTRSPLF
-1126 DEDGNTT
+1126 DEDSNTT
-1133 MLIHTAG
+1133 MLIRTAG
-1140 ADEKDSDESKEILSK
+1140 DDEKDSDEDKEILSK
-1155 EDAKDAMNQSEP
+1155 EDAKDAMNQSQP
-1167 SATLPSNDEH
+1167 SMTLPSNDEH

-1188 TIPDQDA
+1188 TISDQDA
-1195 DACNSQVSTEL
+1195 DACNSHVSTEL

-1221 SHGSDSEYESEG
+1221 SHASDSEYESEG

-1301 DLSSTSNNLAASITD
+1301 DLSSTSNNLAASTTD
-1316 PHSLLPENSTPEE
+1316 PRSLLPENSTPEE
-1329 NDIRSTSVVTTLSAD
+1329 NDIRSMSVATTLSAD
-1344 RKSPSL
+1344 RNSPSL
-1350 PRCPQ
+1350 PRYPQ

-1369 RYVDN
+1369 RCIDN
-1374 IKSTSKDKND
+1374 IKSTSKDKKD

>member
-1 MRSASSVPS
+1 M
-10 QPKISLQSDTR
+10 
-21 DGKSGSTQI
+21 
-30 PTYTTSAN
+30 
-38 ERRVLQDDDDVL
+38 L
-50 SFLPQGTTVTDAE
+50 SFLPPGTTVTDAV

-78 TKRSYFPSSRA
+78 TKRSYFPSNLA
-89 RNDPLPLPTMP
+89 RNGPLPLPTMP
-100 KDRPQAPGEPAKYDP
+100 KDRPQAPGEPTKYDP
-115 DAMLSRNLVS
+115 DAMLTRNLVS

-193 LTKGIIPSP
+193 LTKGIIPSA
-202 QKQTRSSHGG
+202 QKQTRLSHGG
-212 NANDHFGGDESLQ
+212 NSNDHFGGDESLQ
-225 DKNTHA
+225 DKNIYA
-231 FGQNKNVSA
+231 FGQNKNVSG

-255 GVDGSTFGLNTEPET
+255 GVDGSTFGLNTEPEN
-270 LEESKLLSPDINKFE
+270 LEKSKLLSPDINKFE
-285 EAQIESNARGSGQ
+285 EAQIESNGSGQ
-298 ETSHEDGSQA
+298 EMSHKDGSQA
-308 AAKSKMELVEEK
+308 ATKSKMEPVEEK
-320 DNKLDSRETLT
+320 DNKLHSRETLT

-342 IPNNSPKEAQPRE
+342 IPNISPKEAQPRE

-382 SLCDKKDNMDV
+382 SLYDKKDNMDM
-393 SSKNEVPANS
+393 SLNNEVPANS
-403 CENDTLDAEQ
+403 CKNDTLDAEQ

-425 PETDS
+425 PKTDS
-430 TKLNQS
+430 AKLNQP
-436 ASMSDENRKDPGSLS
+436 ASMSDENSKDPGPLS
-451 PYIKEESADLV
+451 PYIKEESADRV
-462 PESNLHDDTELSG
+462 PESTLHDDTELSG

-496 KCHSES
+496 KCNSES
-502 EKNVAFET
+502 EKNDAFET
-510 KKDEPADTLNRFNEP
+510 KKDEPADTLNRFIEP
-525 KASNQDNSL
+525 KASSQDNSL
-534 NRVHPETN
+534 NRVHSETN
-542 VSQES
+542 ASQQS
-547 ENLEFIKSES
+547 ENLEFITSES

-570 QTELNQPEDETRIS
+570 QAQLNQPEDKTWIS
-584 DARPTNADPFAE
+584 DARPTTADPFAE

-605 TKEPGCANDNATS
+605 SKEPDYANDNATS
-618 PTRELHKA
+618 PTRVLHKT
-626 LSNEATTETCSETD
+626 LSNEASTETCSETD
-640 PQRLDENPKC
+640 PQRLDENPKYI
-650 TVSNLQ
+650 VSALE
-656 SVDFASKEPTRE
+656 SVDFASKEPTRD

-707 DVQASDA
+707 GVQASDA

-722 AALNASHSPIPD
+722 AALNASHSPIPN

-754 AQQVHSVDSCLNSS
+754 AQHVHSVDSFLNSS
-768 SRRNGSCT
+768 SRGDGSCT
-776 PIHADDNFSG
+776 SIHTDDNFSS
-786 RHAFSSSQ
+786 RHTFSSSQ
-794 DAISSVPDLSTSE
+794 DAISAVPDLSTSE

-841 ENVLNS
+841 ENILNS
-847 SQEASSS
+847 SQEASSLR
-854 QDILLATETLST
+854 DIPSATEALST
-866 EGSLPMEAGM
+866 VDSLTMEAGK
-876 ASKFSNFVAEGD
+876 ASKLSNFVAESD

-896 CSIFKKSTLEA
+896 CSIFKNSTLEE
-907 SPSSMNSLPIQNN
+907 SPSSMNSLPIQDN
-920 HIMQDEERLNEDISN
+920 HIMQDEQRLNEDILS
-935 ARPTDTALE
+935 ASPTDTALE

-949 DIKTKHSVSSDKSMH
+949 DMKKKHSVSSDKSMH
-964 LASATVPSL
+964 LASATEPSL
-973 VAGKKNLDEQKADV
+973 VAGEKNLDERMTDV
-987 TASTPTTMDLPRD
+987 TASTPTAMDLLRD
-1000 HPDFHVNDGDPSMD
+1000 HPDLHVNDGDPSVD
-1014 RPSKNLQELSATDT
+1014 RPSKNSQELSATDT
-1028 ESLKEIDPSMKS
+1028 EYLKEINPSMKS

-1063 SQMKGLSS
+1063 SQMMGLSS
-1071 DIAERSSSVQQSSA
+1071 DMAERSTSVQQSPA
-1085 SNPATPRESPLD
+1085 SNAAIPRELPFD

-1106 SPVSPV
+1106 SSVSSVP
-1112 ANLDNDKDTRSPLF
+1112 NLDNDKDTRSPLF
-1126 DEDGNTT
+1126 DEDSNTT
-1133 MLIHTAG
+1133 MLIRTAG
-1140 ADEKDSDESKEILSK
+1140 DDEKDSDEDKEILSK
-1155 EDAKDAMNQSEP
+1155 EDAKDAMNQSQP
-1167 SATLPSNDEH
+1167 SMTLPSNDEH

-1188 TIPDQDA
+1188 TISDQDA
-1195 DACNSQVSTEL
+1195 DACNSRVSTEL

-1221 SHGSDSEYESEG
+1221 SHASDSEYESEG

-1301 DLSSTSNNLAASITD
+1301 DLSSTSNNLAASTTD
-1316 PHSLLPENSTPEE
+1316 PRSLLPENSTPEE
-1329 NDIRSTSVVTTLSAD
+1329 NDIRSMSVATTLSAD
-1344 RKSPSL
+1344 RNSPSL
-1350 PRCPQ
+1350 PRYPQ

-1369 RYVDN
+1369 RCIDN
-1374 IKSTSKDKND
+1374 IKSTSKDKKD

>member
-1 MRSASSVPS
+1 M
-10 QPKISLQSDTR
+10 
-21 DGKSGSTQI
+21 
-30 PTYTTSAN
+30 
-38 ERRVLQDDDDVL
+38 L

-78 TKRSYFPSSRA
+78 TKRSYFPSNLA
-89 RNDPLPLPTMP
+89 RNGPLPLPTMP
-100 KDRPQAPGEPAKYDP
+100 KDRPQAPGEPTKYDP
-115 DAMLSRNLVS
+115 DAMLTRNLVS

-193 LTKGIIPSP
+193 LTKGIIPSA
-202 QKQTRSSHGG
+202 QKQTRLSHGG
-212 NANDHFGGDESLQ
+212 NSNDHFGGDESLQ
-225 DKNTHA
+225 DKNIYA
-231 FGQNKNVSA
+231 FGQNKNVSG

-255 GVDGSTFGLNTEPET
+255 GVDGSTFGLNTEPEN
-270 LEESKLLSPDINKFE
+270 LEKSKLLSPDINKFE
-285 EAQIESNARGSGQ
+285 EAQIESNGRGSGQ
-298 ETSHEDGSQA
+298 EMSHKDGSQA
-308 AAKSKMELVEEK
+308 ATKSKMEPVEEK
-320 DNKLDSRETLT
+320 DNKLHSRETLT

-342 IPNNSPKEAQPRE
+342 IPNISPKEAQPRE

-382 SLCDKKDNMDV
+382 SLYDKKDNMDM
-393 SSKNEVPANS
+393 SLNNEVPANS
-403 CENDTLDAEQ
+403 CKNDTLDAEQ

-425 PETDS
+425 PKTDS
-430 TKLNQS
+430 AKLNQP
-436 ASMSDENRKDPGSLS
+436 ASMSDENSKDPGPLS
-451 PYIKEESADLV
+451 PYIKEESADRV
-462 PESNLHDDTELSG
+462 PESTLHDDTELSG

-496 KCHSES
+496 KCNSES
-502 EKNVAFET
+502 EKNDAFET
-510 KKDEPADTLNRFNEP
+510 KKDEPADTLNRFIEP
-525 KASNQDNSL
+525 KASSQDNSL
-534 NRVHPETN
+534 NRVHSETN
-542 VSQES
+542 ASQQS
-547 ENLEFIKSES
+547 ENLEFITSES

-570 QTELNQPEDETRIS
+570 QAQLNQPEDKTWIS
-584 DARPTNADPFAE
+584 DARPTTADPFAE

-605 TKEPGCANDNATS
+605 SKEPDYANDNATS
-618 PTRELHKA
+618 PTRVLHKT
-626 LSNEATTETCSETD
+626 LSNEASTETCSETD
-640 PQRLDENPKC
+640 PQRLDENPKYI
-650 TVSNLQ
+650 VSALE
-656 SVDFASKEPTRE
+656 SVDFASKEPTRD

-707 DVQASDA
+707 GVQASDA

-722 AALNASHSPIPD
+722 AALNASHSPIPN

-754 AQQVHSVDSCLNSS
+754 AQHVHSVDSFLNSS
-768 SRRNGSCT
+768 SRGDGSCT
-776 PIHADDNFSG
+776 SIHTDDNFSS
-786 RHAFSSSQ
+786 RHTFSSSQ
-794 DAISSVPDLSTSE
+794 DAISAVPDLSTSE

-841 ENVLNS
+841 ENILNS
-847 SQEASSS
+847 SQEASSLR
-854 QDILLATETLST
+854 DIPSATEALST
-866 EGSLPMEAGM
+866 VDSLTMEAGK
-876 ASKFSNFVAEGD
+876 ASKLSNFVAESD

-896 CSIFKKSTLEA
+896 CSIFKNSTLEE
-907 SPSSMNSLPIQNN
+907 SPSSMNSLPIQDN
-920 HIMQDEERLNEDISN
+920 HIMQDEQRLNEDILS
-935 ARPTDTALE
+935 ASPTDTALE

-949 DIKTKHSVSSDKSMH
+949 DMKTKHSVSSDKSMH
-964 LASATVPSL
+964 LASATEPSL
-973 VAGKKNLDEQKADV
+973 VAGEKNLDERMTDV
-987 TASTPTTMDLPRD
+987 TASTATAMDLPRD
-1000 HPDFHVNDGDPSMD
+1000 HPDLHVNDGDPSVD
-1014 RPSKNLQELSATDT
+1014 RSSKNSQELSATDT
-1028 ESLKEIDPSMKS
+1028 EYLKEINPSMKS

-1063 SQMKGLSS
+1063 SQMMGLSS
-1071 DIAERSSSVQQSSA
+1071 DMAERSTSVQQSPA
-1085 SNPATPRESPLD
+1085 SNAAIPRELPFD

-1106 SPVSPV
+1106 SSVSSVP
-1112 ANLDNDKDTRSPLF
+1112 NLDNDKDTRSPLF
-1126 DEDGNTT
+1126 DEDSNTT
-1133 MLIHTAG
+1133 MLIRTAG
-1140 ADEKDSDESKEILSK
+1140 DDEKDSDEDKEILSK
-1155 EDAKDAMNQSEP
+1155 EDAKDAMNQSQP
-1167 SATLPSNDEH
+1167 SMTLPSNDEH

-1188 TIPDQDA
+1188 TISDQDA
-1195 DACNSQVSTEL
+1195 DACNSHVSTEL

-1221 SHGSDSEYESEG
+1221 SHASDSEYESEG

-1301 DLSSTSNNLAASITD
+1301 DLSSTSNNLAASTTD
-1316 PHSLLPENSTPEE
+1316 PRSLLPENSTPEE
-1329 NDIRSTSVVTTLSAD
+1329 NDIRSMSVATTLSAD
-1344 RKSPSL
+1344 RNSPSL
-1350 PRCPQ
+1350 PRYPQ

-1369 RYVDN
+1369 RCIDN
-1374 IKSTSKDKND
+1374 IKSTSKDKKD